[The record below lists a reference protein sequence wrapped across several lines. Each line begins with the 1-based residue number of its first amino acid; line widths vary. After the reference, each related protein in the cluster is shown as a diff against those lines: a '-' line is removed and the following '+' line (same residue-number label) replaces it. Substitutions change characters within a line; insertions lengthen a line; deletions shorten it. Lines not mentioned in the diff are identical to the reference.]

1 MDSRLQTAL
10 TTGYERLSA
19 WSALLDQ
26 INVFPVAD
34 ADTGRNLRIS
44 LAPLYRSQA
53 PTETVLG
60 RLLTS
65 ATGNSGNIAACFF
78 AGFLAADPLQ
88 DLARA
93 IKTGK
98 ERAWQA
104 ITNPQPG
111 TMLTVF
117 DALLA
122 AVEPTSAETRA
133 GSCPGLIERLEAAV
147 QSTSETLPALKAAGV
162 VDAGAL
168 GMFLFMEGYFSRMDG
183 AENGFRP
190 VTEIFRDKL
199 TPVPA
204 GEPGEASGFCIDTLV
219 ETDAASGASPLA
231 GLASRADSLVVRR
244 ESSRLKIH
252 LHTAYHEAV
261 RQQVEQMGRVIK
273 WSATDL
279 RRPTGPPAVS
289 DKPPVIH
296 IVTDAAGSL
305 TCQDAA
311 CLGVTL
317 LDSYILVGD
326 EALPETEVEPAEVY
340 AAMRKGVRVTT
351 AQAST
356 FERRQRFQSIVSR
369 YEAALYLCVGS
380 VYTGNYKAAAAWK
393 EKNDPQDRFAVIDTG
408 LASGRLGIVA
418 LATARCARRVDR
430 AEAVLQFAA
439 DAVQQSAEYLFLD
452 RLQYLVAGGRLSRTK
467 GYVGDLLGL
476 KPVIS
481 PTPGGAV
488 KAGTVR
494 DRKGQLDF
502 ALAKLT
508 VDLAPDSDSLILVEY
523 SDNRQ
528 WVADTV
534 LREIDRRYPTAE
546 TILQPLSLTSG
557 VHLGPGTWGVAY
569 QGERLKEGGRRR
581 AKGGVG

>member
-19 WSALLDQ
+19 WSDLLDQ

-44 LAPLYRSQA
+44 LVPLYRSQV
-53 PTETVLG
+53 PTETVRG

-78 AGFLAADPLQ
+78 AGFLAADPLK
-88 DLARA
+88 DLPRA
-93 IKTGK
+93 IKIGK

-104 ITNPQPG
+104 ITDPQPG

-122 AVEPTSAETRA
+122 AVESAPAEIRA
-133 GSCPGLIERLEAAV
+133 GGCPGLIERLEAAV
-147 QSTSETLPALKAAGV
+147 HSTSETLPTLKAAGV

-168 GMFLFMEGYFSRMDG
+168 GMFLFMEGFFSRLAG
-183 AENGFRP
+183 EENGFRS
-190 VTEIFRDKL
+190 VTEIFRNKL

-204 GEPGEASGFCIDTLV
+204 GESGEVHGFCIDTLV
-219 ETDAASGASPLA
+219 ETDAASEASLA
-231 GLASRADSLVVRR
+231 GLAFRGNSLVVRKER
-244 ESSRLKIH
+244 ERLKIH
-252 LHTAYHEAV
+252 LHTVHHEAV
-261 RQQVEQMGRVIK
+261 RQQLEQMGRVVK

-279 RRPTGPPAVS
+279 RRPTGPPVVS
-289 DKPPVIH
+289 DKLPVIH
-296 IVTDAAGSL
+296 IATDAAGSL
-305 TCQDAA
+305 TRQDAA
-311 CLGVTL
+311 LLGVTL
-317 LDSYILVGD
+317 LDSYILVDD
-326 EALPETEVEPAEVY
+326 EALPETEVDPAEVY

-351 AQAST
+351 AQASG
-356 FERRQRFQSIVSR
+356 FERHQRFQSIVSR
-369 YEAALYLCVGS
+369 YAAALYLSVGS
-380 VYTGNYKAAAAWK
+380 VYTGNYKAAVAWK

-418 LATARCARRVDR
+418 LATARYARRVDR
-430 AEAVLQFAA
+430 AEAVLRFAA
-439 DAVQQSAEYLFLD
+439 DTVNQSAEYLFLD

-502 ALAKLT
+502 ALAKLA
-508 VDLAPDSDSLILVEY
+508 VDLTPGTGSLILVEY

-528 WVADTV
+528 WVEDTV
-534 LREIDRRYPTAE
+534 LREIEKLYPAAE
-546 TILQPLSLTSG
+546 AILQPLSLTSG

-569 QGERLKEGGRRR
+569 VAGADARCR
-581 AKGGVG
+581 A

>member
-53 PTETVLG
+53 PAETVLG

-78 AGFLAADPLQ
+78 AGFLAADPLK
-88 DLARA
+88 DLPRA

-104 ITNPQPG
+104 ITDPQPG

-122 AVEPTSAETRA
+122 AVESAPAETRA

-147 QSTSETLPALKAAGV
+147 HSTSETLPALKAAGV

-199 TPVPA
+199 TPAPP
-204 GEPGEASGFCIDTLV
+204 GEPGDAHGFCIDTLV
-219 ETDAASGASPLA
+219 ETDAASEASLA
-231 GLASRADSLVVRR
+231 RLASRADSLVIRKER
-244 ESSRLKIH
+244 ERLKIH
-252 LHTAYHEAV
+252 LHTVHHEAV
-261 RQQVEQMGRVIK
+261 RQQLEQMGRVVK

-305 TCQDAA
+305 MRQDAA
-311 CLGVTL
+311 RLGVTL

-326 EALPETEVEPAEVY
+326 EALPETEVDPAEIY
-340 AAMRKGVRVTT
+340 AVMRKGVRVTT

-356 FERRQRFQSIVSR
+356 FERHQRFQSIVSR
-369 YEAALYLCVGS
+369 YGAALYLCVGS
-380 VYTGNYKAAAAWK
+380 VYTGNFKAAAAWK
-393 EKNDPQDRFAVIDTG
+393 EKNDPQDRLAVIDTG

-418 LATARCARRVDR
+418 LATARYAHRVDQ
-430 AEAVLQFAA
+430 AEEVLRFAA
-439 DAVQQSAEYLFLD
+439 DAVRQSAEYLFLD
-452 RLQYLVAGGRLSRTK
+452 RLHYLVAGGRLS
-467 GYVGDLLGL
+467 
-476 KPVIS
+476 
-481 PTPGGAV
+481 
-488 KAGTVR
+488 
-494 DRKGQLDF
+494 
-502 ALAKLT
+502 
-508 VDLAPDSDSLILVEY
+508 
-523 SDNRQ
+523 
-528 WVADTV
+528 
-534 LREIDRRYPTAE
+534 
-546 TILQPLSLTSG
+546 
-557 VHLGPGTWGVAY
+557 
-569 QGERLKEGGRRR
+569 
-581 AKGGVG
+581 